1 MAVSLAMTS
10 ECRSSVTECQDGL
23 FQQPEQF
30 PSFSSRRLL
39 CFPPVRLSSSPP
51 EAALLGPG
59 LVLSSCSLAHVA
71 FPLLCFAFASSRPE
85 GKKVFSIL
93 TPCPWR
99 RLLPT
104 DKHRNV
110 ESRRRW
116 RPHGHVSRESGL
128 QHPTFLLLTQRL
140 AGPETVCHQEVFRRA
155 LRTPDRCP

>member
-71 FPLLCFAFASSRPE
+71 FPLLCFASASSRPE
-85 GKKVFSIL
+85 GKRFSRFSLLVRGAGSFPRISTETWKAAGDGGRTAMSAGRADSS
-93 TPCPWR
+93 TPRSSCSLSAWQVPR
-99 RLLPT
+99 RCVT
-104 DKHRNV
+104 RK
-110 ESRRRW
+110 SSG
-116 RPHGHVSRESGL
+116 GH
-128 QHPTFLLLTQRL
+128 
-140 AGPETVCHQEVFRRA
+140 
-155 LRTPDRCP
+155 